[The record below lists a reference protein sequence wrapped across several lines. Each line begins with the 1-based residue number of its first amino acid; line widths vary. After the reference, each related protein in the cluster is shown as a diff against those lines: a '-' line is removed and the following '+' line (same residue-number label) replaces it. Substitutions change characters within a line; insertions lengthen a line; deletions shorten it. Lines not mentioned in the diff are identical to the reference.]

1 MRAQLVMAVVMESL
15 DGRVLDRSIH
25 PLDLAV
31 CRDNSPLDC
40 CLILQTSR
48 VVRLGQPVLDT
59 VGLADHVEA
68 HRSGVNGVAVPR
80 LLGELDAAA
89 IGLGPMAPRW
99 RLGENCMDLIW
110 HSFEHVLKEL
120 PSSASVSRFNKLGDS
135 ELGCAV
141 DADEEVELALGGL
154 HFGDVDVEEPDRVA
168 LELLTLRLVPF
179 NVRQPGDPMTL
190 QTPVQCRDSVPRRGV
205 GLPTFGEVRA

>member
-80 LLGELDAAA
+80 LLGELDAVV
-89 IGLGPMAPRW
+89 
-99 RLGENCMDLIW
+99 GENGVNLIW
-110 HSFEHVLKEL
+110 HGFEHVLKEL
-120 PSSASVSRFNKLGDS
+120 PSSASVSRFNELGDS

-141 DADEEVELALGGL
+141 DADEEVEFALGGL

-179 NVRQPGDPMTL
+179 NVRQPGDPMTRAGHR
-190 QTPVQCRDSVPRRGV
+190 CNAER
-205 GLPTFGEVRA
+205 VRCGMDG